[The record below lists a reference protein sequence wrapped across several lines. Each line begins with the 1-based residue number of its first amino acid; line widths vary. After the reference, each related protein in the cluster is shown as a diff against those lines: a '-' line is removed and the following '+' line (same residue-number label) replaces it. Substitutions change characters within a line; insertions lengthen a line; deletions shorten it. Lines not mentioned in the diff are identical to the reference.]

1 MGEDPMKAQ
10 REWYD
15 STDLDYSKL
24 RRVQLRRAGGA
35 APLSTF
41 AVRLE
46 GEVIDEL
53 RRVAAEQEVGATQL
67 VREWILERLAK
78 GADGG
83 RTLYGQQARQAFGL
97 SEADL
102 VAALRPL
109 VHEMVAEELVSTGVR
124 RVASA
129 KRAPAKR
136 VAATARTPAKRVP
149 ANKAPARRSGPST
162 AG

>member
-1 MGEDPMKAQ
+1 MSEDPMKAQ

-15 STDLDYSKL
+15 STDLDYTKL
-24 RRVQLRRAGGA
+24 RRVQLRRTAGA

-53 RRVAAEQEVGATQL
+53 RRIAAERGVGATQL
-67 VREWILERLAK
+67 VREWILERLATE
-78 GADGG
+78 GDEGPSSQRG
-83 RTLYGQQARQAFGL
+83 VARQALGV

-109 VHEMVAEELVSTGVR
+109 VHEMVAEELVTTGVR
-124 RVASA
+124 RAASA
-129 KRAPAKR
+129 KRTPAKR
-136 VAATARTPAKRVP
+136 VAVATRTPAKRVP
-149 ANKAPARRSGPST
+149 AKKAPARRSGRST
-162 AG
+162 GR